1 MSRPLQQTFK
11 CDALGELSRQLL
23 FAPPAKRIEQV
34 YRTER
39 LHDEI
44 DATCN
49 YPLDYL
55 IYRITAYRRVSDDN
69 TLLVGE
75 AVRPD
80 LRLIIDRLSKSVEL
94 TPREGEIV
102 ETVAELARRLNI
114 STKTVNR
121 WRKTDLRWRWIV
133 SPTTQ
138 KHQLVLPRAAVEH
151 FTALHPTRVAKAS
164 DFTQIAPPDRQ
175 RIIDRA
181 RRLAQ
186 AHDVSLNQVATHLAR
201 KTGRALETIRL
212 ILEKH
217 DQRHPDAAIF
227 TNRTGPL
234 TTQQKRVI
242 ARAYRMGVSVGKLAA
257 RFDRTRPT
265 IYRAIKERRAARAK
279 RMDLAHISLPI
290 FDRDD
295 ADAVILRPDQPANET
310 TERPTQLHIE
320 NLPPALQPLYDQP
333 LIPSARQRS
342 LFIRYNYLLHKA
354 SRLRDSFTND
364 GLHVA
369 QLDAFD
375 ACIKQAADLRTLLFR
390 SNMPAVL
397 SVAKRHLI
405 GRPGDTSQ
413 ILLELL
419 EAGTHVL
426 ADAVVSFN
434 ASRPATFESFLTNKL
449 LQHFA
454 GALGQ
459 TGSQRQA
466 RRRITPEEARTRIL
480 AAATAH
486 GIDLLSDTPS

>member
-11 CDALGELSRQLL
+11 CDSLAELCRQLL

-55 IYRITAYRRVSDDN
+55 IYRITAYRRISDDN

-80 LRLIIDRLSKSVEL
+80 LRLIIDQLSKSVEL
-94 TPREGEIV
+94 SARDGEIV
-102 ETVAELARRLNI
+102 ETVAELASRLNI

-151 FTALHPTRVAKAS
+151 FIALHPSRVAKAS
-164 DFTQIAPPDRQ
+164 DFTHIAPQDRQ

-181 RRLAQ
+181 RRIAEAQ
-186 AHDVSLNQVATHLAR
+186 DVSLNQVATHLAR

-217 DQRHPDAAIF
+217 DQRHPENAIF

-234 TTQQKRVI
+234 TTRQKRVI

-257 RFDRTRPT
+257 RFQRTRPT
-265 IYRAIKERRAARAK
+265 IYRAIKERRVARAK
-279 RMDLAHISLPI
+279 RLDLTHISLPI

-295 ADAVILRPDQPANET
+295 ADTVILRPDHPAREPA
-310 TERPTQLHIE
+310 ERPTQLHIE
-320 NLPPALQPLYDQP
+320 DLPSALQPLYDQP
-333 LIPSARQRS
+333 LLPPARQRS

-354 SRLRDSFTND
+354 SKMREAIAADEPRVS
-364 GLHVA
+364 
-369 QLDAFD
+369 QLNAFD
-375 ACIKQAADLRTLLFR
+375 DCLRQAAEIRTWLFR

-405 GRPGDTSQ
+405 GRPGDTNQ
-413 ILLELL
+413 ALLDLL

-426 ADAVVSFN
+426 AGALSGFN

-454 GALGQ
+454 GEQ
-459 TGSQRQA
+459 SQPASPRQA
-466 RRRITPEEARTRIL
+466 RKRITAEEARTRIL
-480 AAATAH
+480 AAARSH
-486 GIDLLSDTPS
+486 GIDLLGGPSK